1 MNAYIS
7 RIAPT
12 PSGYLHLGNAL
23 SFILTWLLVRKNR
36 GILHLRIDD
45 LDGAR
50 KRDAYIE
57 EVFRTLDW
65 LQLDYDHGPS
75 GPEEFARKYS
85 QQHRMERYTS
95 LLSQLQES
103 GQLFACTCSR
113 KTIQAISPAGH
124 YPGTCR
130 EKHLPF
136 DTPLAAWRIRTPE
149 ESLIR
154 WNDQIS
160 GKQEWDLDETM
171 RDFVVLR
178 KELTPAYQIASLADD
193 IDMGVNL
200 VVRGRDLLPSTAAQ
214 LFLSQAL
221 GSPEFEQTQWYHHPL
236 LSQTDGTKLSKSHK
250 APALKSFRE
259 GNGEPQFVI
268 QQAAKWL
275 GLPDQSIET
284 LQDVLDQFREL
295 PAEFGVVSGE
305 SGT

>member
-1 MNAYIS
+1 MTAYIS

-23 SFILTWLLVRKNR
+23 SFILTWLIIRKK
-36 GILHLRIDD
+36 GGTLHLRIDD

-57 EVFRTLDW
+57 EVFSTLDW

-85 QQHRMERYTS
+85 QQYRMDRYAS
-95 LLSQLQES
+95 VLAQLQES

-113 KTIQAISPAGH
+113 KSIQAISSDGR

-130 EKHLPF
+130 EKNLPF
-136 DTPLAAWRIRTPE
+136 DTPLAAWRIRTSE
-149 ESLIR
+149 GSLIR
-154 WNDQIS
+154 WNDHLL
-160 GKQEWDLDETM
+160 GPQEWNLAKTM
-171 RDFVVLR
+171 RDFVVRR

-200 VVRGRDLLPSTAAQ
+200 VVRGQDLLPSTAAQ
-214 LFLSQAL
+214 VFLSRAL
-221 GSPEFEQTQWYHHPL
+221 SSNEFEQTQWYHHPL
-236 LSQTDGTKLSKSHK
+236 LSREDGSKLSKSHK

-259 GNGEPQFVI
+259 GGRTPQFII

-275 GLPDQSIET
+275 NVTDQKVET
-284 LQDVLDQFREL
+284 LHDLLEQFEAP
-295 PAEFGVVSGE
+295 PAVFGGIADK

>member
-1 MNAYIS
+1 MSAYIS

-23 SFILTWLLVRKNR
+23 SFILTWLLIRKN
-36 GILHLRIDD
+36 GGVLHLRIDD

-85 QQHRMERYTS
+85 QQYRMARYAS

-113 KTIQAISPAGH
+113 KSIQSISSSGL

-130 EKHLPF
+130 EKKLPF
-136 DTPLAAWRIRTPE
+136 DTPLAAWRIRTQENP
-149 ESLIR
+149 IR
-154 WNDQIS
+154 WNDQVL
-160 GKQEWDLDETM
+160 GEQEWNLTEKM
-171 RDFVVLR
+171 RDFVVRR
-178 KELTPAYQIASLADD
+178 KDLTPAYQIASLADD

-200 VVRGRDLLPSTAAQ
+200 VVRGQDLLSSTAAQ
-214 LFLSQAL
+214 LFLAQAL
-221 GSPEFEQTQWYHHPL
+221 GSTEFEHIHWYHHPL
-236 LSQTDGTKLSKSHK
+236 LSRKDGSKLSKSNK
-250 APALKSFRE
+250 APALKAFRE
-259 GNGEPQFVI
+259 GNGKPQFII

-275 GLPDQSIET
+275 AMPDQSVET
-284 LQDVLDQFREL
+284 LPDLLDQFSEL
-295 PAEFGVVSGE
+295 PAEFGVIS
-305 SGT
+305 S